1 MGWRS
6 EDGTWLDSV
15 GRVGCCGETAED
27 FWGLS
32 KVEKPFRAAHLPD
45 LGKAHESFPCKRI

>member
-1 MGWRS
+1 MGGRS

-15 GRVGCCGETAED
+15 GRVGCRGETAED

-32 KVEKPFRAAHLPD
+32 KAEKPFREAHLPD